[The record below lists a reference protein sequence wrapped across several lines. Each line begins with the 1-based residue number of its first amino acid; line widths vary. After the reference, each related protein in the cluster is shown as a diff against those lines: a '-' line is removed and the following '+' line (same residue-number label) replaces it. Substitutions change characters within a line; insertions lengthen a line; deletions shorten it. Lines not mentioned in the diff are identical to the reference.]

1 MLYLAIGIIAL
12 GVFAAILGLLS
23 HNKDGD
29 SDVINS
35 GSPSC
40 TTCSGEDTI
49 RVQDSC
55 NTCNGE
61 NDKCEQECM
70 MEAATKPVEYF
81 DDEELDAFQR
91 RPSDRYED
99 DEAEQFR
106 EVLYTMRPSEVKDWC
121 RSLTLRDISLPDQVK
136 DEVLLIVGEG

>member
-40 TTCSGEDTI
+40 TTCSGEDP
-49 RVQDSC
+49 R
-55 NTCNGE
+55 
-61 NDKCEQECM
+61 CEQECM
-70 MEAATKPVEYF
+70 METCLLEAAVKDIEYYE
-81 DDEELDAFQR
+81 DEELDAFQR
-91 RPSDRYED
+91 RSSDRYED